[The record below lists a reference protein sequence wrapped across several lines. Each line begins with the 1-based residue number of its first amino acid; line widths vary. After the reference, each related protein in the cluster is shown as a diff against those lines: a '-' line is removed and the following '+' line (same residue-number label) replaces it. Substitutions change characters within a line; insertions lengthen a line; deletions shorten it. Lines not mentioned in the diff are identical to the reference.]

1 MKVKTL
7 GMMLVMACQLVIPVS
22 QAQQLDN
29 KAMSYYCGSE
39 DVDFQEQVT
48 VGSANRIHLQ
58 DGSFYLVQETAL
70 YEPVFGLINEELQ
83 SAGLSKACAEYLVTK
98 GKLSVGSDSPS
109 GAIDNTDIVA
119 RVYFTFDSAEL
130 TQQSRYILDNIAT
143 LLTQND
149 ENISLI
155 GHTDNSGS
163 EKYNFSL
170 GLKRSKEVEA
180 YLVGKGIDPALLS
193 STSNGASQPLNAN
206 ANAAERQ
213 ANRRVE
219 IIK

>member
-7 GMMLVMACQLVIPVS
+7 GMMLVMACQLVVPTS

-29 KAMSYYCGSE
+29 KAMSYYCGNE
-39 DVDFQEQVT
+39 DVEFQEQVT
-48 VGSANRIHLQ
+48 VGAANRVHLQ

-70 YEPVFGLINEELQ
+70 YEPVIGLINEELQ

-130 TQQSRYILDNIAT
+130 TQQSRYILDNIVT

-155 GHTDNSGS
+155 GHTDNLGS
-163 EKYNFSL
+163 EEYNFSL
-170 GLKRSKEVEA
+170 GLKRSKEVQA
-180 YLVGKGIDPALLS
+180 YLVDKGMDPAQLS

-206 ANAAERQ
+206 ANSAERQ